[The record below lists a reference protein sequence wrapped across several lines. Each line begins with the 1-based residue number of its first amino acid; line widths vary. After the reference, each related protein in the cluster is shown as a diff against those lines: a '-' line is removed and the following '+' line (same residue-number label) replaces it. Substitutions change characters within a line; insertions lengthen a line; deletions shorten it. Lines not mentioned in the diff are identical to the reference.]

1 MRSGKA
7 VVPLATNVL
16 ANRLDSFLE
25 AGIMQRR
32 TYSAHEN
39 HYEYVLT
46 DKGHELASVVIA
58 LTAWRDRWAS
68 PNGPP
73 IILPTRGLR
82 RSS

>member
-1 MRSGKA
+1 
-7 VVPLATNVL
+7 
-16 ANRLDSFLE
+16 
-25 AGIMQRR
+25 MQRR

-58 LTAWRDRWAS
+58 LTAWGDRWAS

-73 IILPTRGLR
+73 IIYRHADCGGRVDPRLTCTK
-82 RSS
+82 